1 MTPYIV
7 AAGFYLIVTIP
18 MTKLINSMEQRMAGG
33 RKKRKKGVTITSE
46 EAVLPDSDAAVS
58 KSLRMSETLGRLQPY
73 QPLRRCGY
81 ERRKHKCS

>member
-33 RKKRKKGVTITSE
+33 RKKRKKDVTITSE

-58 KSLRMSETLGRLQPY
+58 KSLRMSETLAGSN
-73 QPLRRCGY
+73 
-81 ERRKHKCS
+81 HISH